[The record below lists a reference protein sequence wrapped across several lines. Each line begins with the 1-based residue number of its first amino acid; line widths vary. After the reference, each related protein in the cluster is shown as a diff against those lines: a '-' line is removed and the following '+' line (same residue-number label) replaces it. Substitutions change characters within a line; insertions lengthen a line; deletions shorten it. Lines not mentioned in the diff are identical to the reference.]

1 MHICRVTRAFLPFR
15 DGISHHT
22 YYLSRHQAA
31 LGHKVWV
38 LQPHYAPGK
47 LAGFEVKRLPLGPL
61 TSRYGDKS
69 VTTLFAILA
78 GVAAIRLH
86 KRYRL
91 DVLHGHGD
99 ILEALM
105 LKQVTKVLNISLVM
119 TVHSGLNCRWH
130 YRQISPHV
138 WRLVDGL
145 IAVSPYI
152 ASDLQSL
159 RVSPRRL
166 TVISSGVELSRFT
179 PATEES
185 RRKARATLGIP
196 DDAFVITSVGSL
208 TPVKGFRYLIEA
220 VQRLPGTKALTLWI
234 IGNGPLR
241 AELEAIARKGTSQV
255 HLLGSQPHDRVQ
267 LHLHAANLYV
277 FSSIDQPGV
286 IEGTPTAVME
296 AMATGLPVVTP
307 DSGSAQHV
315 IMAIPGLTLV
325 PQRDSGALAGA
336 IGRLVQDAAACQRIG
351 ACNRERVASRDWPS
365 IATSVCQFYES
376 IMGRTP

>member
-1 MHICRVTRAFLPFR
+1 MHICRVTRAFIPFH
-15 DGISHHT
+15 DGISHHA
-22 YYLSRHQAA
+22 YYLSQHQAT

-47 LAGFEVKRLPLGPL
+47 MAGFEVKRLPLGPL
-61 TSRYGDKS
+61 TSRYGYKS

-78 GVAAIRLH
+78 GFTAMQLH

-99 ILEALM
+99 IMEALV
-105 LKQVTKVLNISLVM
+105 LKPLAKILNVSLVM

-130 YRQISPHV
+130 YRRVSPHV

-166 TVISSGVELSRFT
+166 TVISSGVELSQFT

-208 TPVKGFRYLIEA
+208 TPVKGFKYLLEA
-220 VQRLPGTKALTLWI
+220 VQRLPDTKALMLLI
-234 IGNGPLR
+234 IGHGPLR
-241 AELEAIARKGTSQV
+241 AELEAIARRGTSQV
-255 HLLGSQPHDRVQ
+255 HLLGSQPHDCVRLYLQ
-267 LHLHAANLYV
+267 AANLFV
-277 FSSIDQPGV
+277 FSSIDQPGL

-296 AMATGLPVVTP
+296 AMATGLPVVTT
-307 DSGSAQHV
+307 DSGSAKNV
-315 IMAIPGLTLV
+315 IAAIPGLTLV
-325 PQRDSGALAGA
+325 PQRDSGALADA
-336 IGRLVQDAAACQRIG
+336 IGRLVQDAAVCQQIG
-351 ACNRERVASRDWPS
+351 AWNRERVACRDWPS
-365 IATSVCQFYES
+365 IAASVCQFYES
-376 IMGRTP
+376 IIGRTP